1 MGERRTLT
9 TKKGD
14 KRRQDVMTKV
24 RLGTVIHGTLRT
36 EHLILAFLEEL
47 EAIDRDRADSFW
59 ERIPAEAFEDLEN
72 EWWSSEEAYWM
83 VEELFDVLN
92 EFAPPYCYFG
102 ALEGDGSD
110 FGFWID
116 RYAFEE
122 AVENGEILRVS
133 ELPDNAPEGYEYIAV
148 VTDHGNVTLYH
159 RNAHGELEE
168 VWSVV

>member
-1 MGERRTLT
+1 
-9 TKKGD
+9 
-14 KRRQDVMTKV
+14 MTRV

-72 EWWSSEEAYWM
+72 EWWSSEEAYWIL
-83 VEELFDVLN
+83 EELFDVLN
-92 EFAPPYCYFG
+92 EFAPPFTYFG

-116 RYAFEE
+116 RFSLEE
-122 AVENGEILRVS
+122 AIADGEVLRVEDLSEVPADYEGLLLVEN
-133 ELPDNAPEGYEYIAV
+133 
-148 VTDHGNVTLYH
+148 DHGNLTLYE
-159 RNAHGELEE
+159 RAGGNLSEI
-168 VWSVV
+168 WSVV

>member
-1 MGERRTLT
+1 MIVPCYHMDERRTLT
-9 TKKGD
+9 TQEEEA
-14 KRRQDVMTKV
+14 RRMTRV

-72 EWWSSEEAYWM
+72 EWWSSEEAYWIL
-83 VEELFDVLN
+83 EELFDVLN
-92 EFAPPYCYFG
+92 EFAPPFTYFG

-116 RYAFEE
+116 RFSLEE
-122 AVENGEILRVS
+122 AIADGEVLRVEDLSEVPADYDGLLLVEN
-133 ELPDNAPEGYEYIAV
+133 
-148 VTDHGNVTLYH
+148 DHGNLTLY
-159 RNAHGELEE
+159 
-168 VWSVV
+168 

>member
-1 MGERRTLT
+1 
-9 TKKGD
+9 
-14 KRRQDVMTKV
+14 MTRV
-24 RLGTVIHGTLRT
+24 RLGSVIHGTLRT

-59 ERIPAEAFEDLEN
+59 GRIPAEAFEDLEN
-72 EWWSSEEAYWM
+72 EWWSSEEAYWIL
-83 VEELFDVLN
+83 EELFDLLN

-116 RYAFEE
+116 RWALEE
-122 AVENGEILRVS
+122 AIANGEVLKVS
-133 ELPDNAPEGYEYIAV
+133 ELPNSVPEEYEYVAV
-148 VTDHGNVTLYH
+148 VNDYGDVTLYH
-159 RNAHGELEE
+159 RSEDGALHE

>member
-9 TKKGD
+9 TKK
-14 KRRQDVMTKV
+14 RRQEEARRMTRV

-59 ERIPAEAFEDLEN
+59 ERIPAEAFEDLDHI
-72 EWWSSEEAYWM
+72 WWQTDEAMWM
-83 VEELFDVLN
+83 LEELFDILN
-92 EFAPPYCYFG
+92 EYAPPFCYFG

-122 AVENGEILRVS
+122 AVENGEVLKVS
-133 ELPDNAPEGYEYIAV
+133 ELPDNAPEGYEYVAV
-148 VTDHGNVTLYH
+148 VDDHGGVTLYQSSWDGKLH
-159 RNAHGELEE
+159 E
-168 VWSVV
+168 VWSVI